1 MKKPNLSKI
10 GKWMKDNKFFIIGAI
25 GMLVSEAGFLTQG
38 VKEGYYDGAADGANY
53 VYDKVEKIDP
63 ETQKIL
69 KEELIKDGCDF
80 YD

>member
-1 MKKPNLSKI
+1 MKKQNLSKN

-25 GMLVSEAGFLTQG
+25 GMLISEAGFLTQG
-38 VKEGYYDGAADGANY
+38 VKEGYHAGAEDGANY
-53 VYDKVEKIDP
+53 VYDKVDP

-69 KEELIKDGCDF
+69 KEILIKDGCDF

>member
-1 MKKPNLSKI
+1 
-10 GKWMKDNKFFIIGAI
+10 MKDNKFFIIGAI
-25 GMLVSEAGFLTQG
+25 GMLVSEAGFLTQR
-38 VKEGYYDGAADGANY
+38 VKVGYYDGASDGANY

>member
-1 MKKPNLSKI
+1 MKPNLSKI
-10 GKWMKDNKFFIIGAI
+10 GKWIKDNNALIIGTI
-25 GMLVSEAGFLTQG
+25 GVFVAEAGFLTHG
-38 VKEGYYDGAADGANY
+38 VKEGYHAGAEDGANY

-80 YD
+80 YN